1 MECGRE
7 HRPQGSKCDPSADS
21 VGMRLRLV
29 MEILLRV
36 RRSRKAGDCL
46 EGTAEEKALLI
57 QKIKKTEK
65 PNQNKN
71 HNCHT
76 SKGIR
81 ESLL

>member
-1 MECGRE
+1 
-7 HRPQGSKCDPSADS
+7 
-21 VGMRLRLV
+21 

-46 EGTAEEKALLI
+46 EGTVEEKALLI

-71 HNCHT
+71 CNCHT